1 MALVMSWM
9 PAASTSFTCATDTAP
24 PACDASN
31 AGKGLAS
38 LGLSSRGLRASSCAV
53 ASCAAGGSFSNRA
66 AGEPASTC
74 KSSASASATSL
85 RRARSVASLTASTDK
100 ASGRAYAAAIWASW
114 ASSASGSVTT
124 NALAISLAARAAQRR
139 RSTPCSGE
147 RIMGDPIG
155 LRMQRCRLSGS
166 PQTRATPTPRSS
178 KPRPSTCSDADSSPP
193 STCPEATRLR
203 TWRAS
208 SGK

>member
-1 MALVMSWM
+1 MSDHTTPNKSFWTPANIITAVILAIGLVL
-9 PAASTSFTCATDTAP
+9 TFKRFTM
-24 PACDASN
+24 
-31 AGKGLAS
+31 G
-38 LGLSSRGLRASSCAV
+38 
-53 ASCAAGGSFSNRA
+53 
-66 AGEPASTC
+66 
-74 KSSASASATSL
+74 
-85 RRARSVASLTASTDK
+85 
-100 ASGRAYAAAIWASW
+100 I
-114 ASSASGSVTT
+114 GSVTT

-178 KPRPSTCSDADSSPP
+178 KPSPSTCSDADSSPP
-193 STCPEATRLR
+193 STCPEATRVR